1 MFFNEAQK
9 TKRNIIFSFFWL
21 VGYFI
26 VFVFIFQG
34 VRFNSIS
41 LILLFVVPIIFGW
54 FKIWNVKTLNVNYL
68 KKIGPFLRN
77 AYNTPGLPKTV
88 FWFQVYCLITV
99 LINFLFLL
107 FLVVFGSDGYSLLV
121 DVIGDVGG
129 LIFSVWLTF
138 ALYIPPLVLPRK
150 HWVWI
155 FNLTVLSISVFTI
168 ILIPIV
174 VPLIVLYTKPEVR
187 KFYKS

>member
-9 TKRNIIFSFFWL
+9 TKRNIIVSFLWL
-21 VGYFI
+21 FGYFI
-26 VFVFIFQG
+26 VFSFIFRN
-34 VRFNSIS
+34 VAFNSIS

-54 FKIWNVKTLNVNYL
+54 FKIWNVKTVNASYL

-77 AYNTPGLPKTV
+77 VYNTPGLPKTV

-99 LINFLFLL
+99 LINFLYLL
-107 FLVVFGSDGYSLLV
+107 ALVVFNSDGYYILG
-121 DVIGDVGG
+121 DVIMDAGG
-129 LIFSVWLTF
+129 WIISVWLTF

-155 FNLTVLSISVFTI
+155 FNLTVLSISILTI
-168 ILIPIV
+168 ILIPVI